1 MVQPHDTPDH
11 EWSDAPTVPM
21 KPDRYGGDAP
31 TWPGS
36 SRPPAQGRYEQPPPA
51 RGVRQTPPAPA
62 PAPTLGPHRQ
72 PWYIQRAPGIIRLT
86 FTVITILIAIRIVLK
101 LLDANPAAEFT
112 SLIYGLTDILIAP
125 FEGVFPNPR
134 GDGSVLELSA
144 LLAIPIYALLAR
156 LCVSIVNI
164 FRDRYP
170 APRP

>member
-1 MVQPHDTPDH
+1 MVQPHDTPDR

-31 TWPGS
+31 TWPGA
-36 SRPPAQGRYEQPPPA
+36 SRPPAQARPAQPPPA
-51 RGVRQTPPAPA
+51 RGARQTPPPVPA
-62 PAPTLGPHRQ
+62 PAPVPTRQ

-86 FTVITILIAIRIVLK
+86 FTVIAILIAIRVVLK

-112 SLIYGLTDILIAP
+112 GLIYGLTNILIAP

-156 LCVSIVNI
+156 LGVSIANI

-170 APRP
+170 MPRQ